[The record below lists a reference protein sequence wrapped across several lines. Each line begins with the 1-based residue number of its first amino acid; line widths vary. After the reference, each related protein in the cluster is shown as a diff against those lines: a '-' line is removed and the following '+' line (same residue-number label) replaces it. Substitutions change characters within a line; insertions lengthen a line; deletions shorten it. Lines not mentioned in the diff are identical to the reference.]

1 MLKHRLSKF
10 CSTVAIMLCVLF
22 SGSFIQSCT
31 DMLDDYPYDNERPK
45 WLGSSIY
52 DFLKGKHE
60 GTSYDYYVRIIDS
73 LDYSDVLARTGSKT
87 LFIADDSAF
96 VEFFKDNRW
105 GVTRFED
112 LTKAQMKILLYSAML
127 DDAYLLDMM
136 SSLPGN
142 PPVENTCLRRSTSL
156 QPVDSVPFFTPEM
169 LPGNNKYWDRFREK
183 GLLLSLDGTD
193 PMMVHFL
200 RDYMNA
206 NKITQLDVNVLFN
219 APHSTER
226 SGDEAFIY
234 QNQVLASGIDYK
246 NYSDDTLTITCE
258 NGYVYK
264 MDGVLLPPSN
274 MAQEL
279 REHPNTK
286 IFSRL
291 LDRFSAPVYSP
302 SLSSD
307 YNYVNDNTDNPD
319 SVFVM
324 RYFNSA
330 AGRPLSDV
338 VENSEVSTVNE
349 TNKSRLLKFDPG
361 WNQYKFGT
369 GSEQSDM
376 AAIYVPKDEYIFS
389 YFGPNGPCEFLIE
402 LYATPEAIAKID
414 ASDPLSINDAL
425 DCIPNQIIASFLN
438 NLMQPS
444 FTASVPSKFHLVQN
458 DSYEE
463 LGIKPSDVDECVVA
477 NNGVIYILNNVF
489 GPDEYR
495 AVSAPALYM
504 KNMSIMK
511 AIIDALGYKPYLLA
525 MDAEYTLIVPDNEY
539 FIYYDPVT
547 LESEKPTAYQFFY
560 DDKSGYKDNQGKP
573 IQTLWAKKFLYNPQ
587 TYELG
592 DTVKGYDITPVGSV
606 AVSSPNKAMNWG
618 GTNFLENRMKDL
630 LEYLIIV
637 DNVESD
643 KNAGRKY
650 FQTKGYGTIKCEIKS
665 TDVTN
670 FDITFY
676 GGEGLE
682 RGAAVKVGERYAQ
695 ANGVTYCTVA
705 TGSDSLASG
714 VPAPPTQT
722 VYRRMCPDSSHVENF
737 RAFFDL
743 CRAVSLSEDSVEYGV
758 DTLLSMIYPTL
769 SSTEVRQDS
778 ARRYSVFRS
787 SLSKTSGQSVA
798 RDRLVSFFNTYHY
811 TVYVPTNDAV
821 QSAYEQGLPTWDEIY
836 TLVTDTLDE
845 NSDKRKM
852 AASYIG
858 LINRFARYHFQDNS
872 IYLDAQVVEGDYETS
887 ALNYKIGGYYELNVA
902 KEGNTLA
909 VTDEMGNTARVI
921 NTPGAE
927 GISWNVMAREMLL
940 RSLDATPKKAS
951 SLETSSFVVMHQ
963 IDNILQNEGLF
974 GYDGKYQRY
983 ANDGEPVDTMTVTGL
998 EGSLDGKYLVASR
1011 GAITDEYEDG
1021 TYAFKR
1027 VGYLMKKTGRTG
1039 KFNQEEYV
1047 LNSRKEK
1054 ILVDNDGYLR
1064 KETPVYNASKRVIGY
1079 TYTFVDADGNE
1090 SDTPVV
1096 RVDNNGNIIPE

>member
-1 MLKHRLSKF
+1 MLKHRLSKL
-10 CSTVAIMLCVLF
+10 CSTAAIMLCVLF
-22 SGSFIQSCT
+22 TGSFMQSCT
-31 DMLDDYPYDNERPK
+31 DVFDDYKYDDERPK

-60 GTSYDYYVRIIDS
+60 GASYNYYIRIIDS
-73 LDYSDVLARTGSKT
+73 LDYADVLARTGSKT
-87 LFIADDSAF
+87 LFVADDSAF
-96 VEFFKDNRW
+96 VEFFKDNKW

-142 PPVENTCLRRSTSL
+142 PPVENSCLRRSTSL
-156 QPVDSVPFFTPEM
+156 QAVDSVPFFSPEM
-169 LPGNNKYWDRFREK
+169 LPQNNTYWDRFREK

-200 RDYMNA
+200 REYLNA

-226 SGDEAFIY
+226 SGDEAFIF
-234 QNQVLASGIDYK
+234 QNQVLKSGIDYSE
-246 NYSDDTLTITCE
+246 YSDDTLTITCE

-279 REHPNTK
+279 REHPKTK
-286 IFSRL
+286 IFSRM
-291 LDRFSAPVYSP
+291 LDRFSAPVYSA
-302 SLSSD
+302 SLSGD

-324 RYFNSA
+324 RYFNSNV
-330 AGRPLSDV
+330 GRPLSDIT
-338 VENSEVSTVNE
+338 NNNTNEVSTVNE

-361 WNQYKFGT
+361 WNQYKFGS
-369 GSEQSDM
+369 GANEQSDM

-389 YFGPNGPCEFLIE
+389 YFAPGGSCYFLVEI
-402 LYATPEAIAKID
+402 YATPEAIAKID
-414 ASDPLSINDAL
+414 PSDPLSINDAL
-425 DCIPNQIIASFLN
+425 DCIPNTIIASFLN

-444 FTASVPSKFHLVQN
+444 FTSSVPSKFHLVQN

-463 LGIKPSDVDECVVA
+463 LGIKPSDVEECVVA

-504 KNMSIMK
+504 KNMSVMK
-511 AIIDALGYKPYLLA
+511 AIIDALGYKPYFLA
-525 MDAEYTLIVPDNEY
+525 MDAEYTLIVPDNDY

-547 LESEKPTAYQFFY
+547 LESEKPYAYQFFY
-560 DDKSGYKDNQGKP
+560 NDKSGKKDNQGKP
-573 IQTLWAKKFLYNPQ
+573 VEKLWAKKFQYDPQ

-592 DTVKGYDITPVGSV
+592 DTVKTYSIEGDAGF
-606 AVSSPNKAMNWG
+606 AWG
-618 GTNFLENRMKDL
+618 GTGFLENRMKDL

-643 KNAGRKY
+643 ANVGRKY
-650 FQTKGYGTIKCEIKS
+650 FQTKGYGTIKCDIKS
-665 TDVTN
+665 TDAVN

-676 GGEGLE
+676 GGESLE
-682 RGAAVKVGERYAQ
+682 RGSSVKVNERYAQ
-695 ANGVTYCTVA
+695 ANGVTYCTIG
-705 TGSDSLASG
+705 TGTDSLTSG
-714 VPAPPTQT
+714 IPAPPTET
-722 VYRRMCPDSSHVENF
+722 VYRKMCPDSSHIENF

-743 CRAVSLSEDSVEYGV
+743 CRAVALSEDEVEFGI
-758 DTLLSMIYPTL
+758 DTLLTLIYPTL
-769 SSTEVRQDS
+769 PSAEVRQDS
-778 ARRYSVFRS
+778 ARRYSVFRPSLAKS
-787 SLSKTSGQSVA
+787 SGKSVA

-821 QSAYEQGLPTWDEIY
+821 QKAYDNGLPTWDEIY
-836 TLVTDTLDE
+836 TLVADTTIDQ
-845 NSDKRKM
+845 RKM

-858 LINRFARYHFQDNS
+858 LLNSFARYHFQDNS
-872 IYLDAQVVEGDYETS
+872 IYIDAQIKEGDYETS
-887 ALNYKIGGYYELNVA
+887 ALNFRNGGYYEVNVA
-902 KEGNTLA
+902 KEGTTIA
-909 VTDEMGNTARVI
+909 VTDAMGNTARVV
-921 NTPGAE
+921 NTPATE
-927 GISWNVMAREMLL
+927 GLSWNVMAREMLL
-940 RSLDATPKKAS
+940 SSLSALPKDAT
-951 SLETSSFVVMHQ
+951 SLETSSFAVLHQ
-963 IDNILQNEGLF
+963 IDNILLNPGLF
-974 GYDGKYQRY
+974 GYDGKYQRF

-998 EGSLDGKYLVASR
+998 SGSVDGKYLVASR

-1021 TYAFKR
+1021 TFAYKR
-1027 VGYLMKKTGRTG
+1027 VGYLMRKTGKSG
-1039 KFNQEEYV
+1039 KFDQEEYI
-1047 LNSRKEK
+1047 LNSRNEK
-1054 ILVDNDGYLR
+1054 ILIDNDGYLR
-1064 KETPVYNASKRVIGY
+1064 KETPVYNDAKRVTGY

-1096 RVDNNGNIIPE
+1096 RVDSNGNNIQE